1 MALDYTEHT
10 WGYGEEFTPDKLNNM
25 EHGIKAASDAVNE
38 VNNNL
43 IDALTPLT
51 SNVADIVGGY
61 KITGNIVYIDMRIT
75 PTNIDTGVSYR
86 QVLAG
91 LPIPVRLD
99 YVPISCVS
107 VSTGQVVLAV
117 ISSEG
122 ALFIQ
127 NANNN
132 VAYYLN
138 GCYVKDN

>member
-1 MALDYTEHT
+1 M
-10 WGYGEEFTPDKLNNM
+10 
-25 EHGIKAASDAVNE
+25 
-38 VNNNL
+38 
-43 IDALTPLT
+43 T

-61 KITGNIVYIDMRIT
+61 KIVGNIVYIDMRIT
-75 PTNIDTGVSYR
+75 PTNISTEVSYR
-86 QVLAG
+86 QVLVG

-117 ISSEG
+117 ISLDG
-122 ALFIQ
+122 TLLIQ

-138 GCYVKDN
+138 GCYVKYN

>member
-1 MALDYTEHT
+1 MAVEYNQHT

-43 IDALTPLT
+43 TDALTPLT

-75 PTNIDTGVSYR
+75 PTNINTGVSYR